1 MSSSFTRIEG
11 LHQKHSFGWCSLEI
25 CINIHKYQCKTNA
38 QTFSNMEVTIVCTV
52 QEILNV
58 IVKGFE
64 IGPHQE
70 DVERIFILTRKYLHR
85 RKSVKHDIKQVL

>member
-1 MSSSFTRIEG
+1 
-11 LHQKHSFGWCSLEI
+11 
-25 CINIHKYQCKTNA
+25 
-38 QTFSNMEVTIVCTV
+38 MEVTIVCTV